1 MRTKIKNILLVFGC
15 MMCAVIT
22 RAQQNPYV
30 MIDADPLLDSLIQA
44 GIDAN
49 KAAPTIQ
56 GFRIQIYSNSDR
68 KTATDIR
75 TKALQTL
82 PESEVYLIY
91 QQPYFRVRV
100 GDFRNRFEAYSVYRK
115 LLNEFESVL
124 IVPDKINLPK
134 LTAPVAT
141 E

>member
-1 MRTKIKNILLVFGC
+1 MKLKSKMRSSVILL
-15 MMCAVIT
+15 MIT
-22 RAQQNPYV
+22 WFALGVHAQNNPYLK
-30 MIDADPLLDSLIQA
+30 ITADPLLDSLIYA
-44 GIDAN
+44 TVDAN
-49 KAAPTIQ
+49 KSSPTIQ

-75 TKALQTL
+75 TKALQIL
-82 PESEVYLIY
+82 PESEVYLVY

-100 GDFRNRFEAYSVYRK
+100 GDFRNRFEAYPIYRK
-115 LLNEFESVL
+115 LLSEFDNVL

-134 LTAPVAT
+134 LITT